1 MNIGQ
6 KVSLLKEG
14 AGFKNYKEFGDYVG
28 LSNDWCLELSKKQE
42 VTTVD
47 ISRLMRIASKF
58 NVTID
63 WLLSNIDC
71 EDIQDKH
78 FPEDDIISMLGKIQD
93 KITNKDSSFEG
104 TPLNKEVTKLAQ
116 DSIDVVKKLIR
127 QNL

>member
-6 KVSLLKEG
+6 KITLLKEG

-42 VTTVD
+42 VTTID
-47 ISRLMRIASKF
+47 ITRLIIISKKF
-58 NVTID
+58 NVSID
-63 WLLSNIDC
+63 WLLADIDD
-71 EDIQDKH
+71 EDIQDKQL
-78 FPEDDIISMLGKIQD
+78 PEDDIASMLGRIQD
-93 KITNKDSSFEG
+93 KINKDSSFEG
-104 TPLNKEVTKLAQ
+104 TSLNKEVAKLAY